1 MTAATA
7 RRWAENRPLDAIN
20 TSLAH
25 QLAATADTLADSSDA
40 DLHDL
45 SDLHYLGCFL
55 CRRLKEDI
63 CEQVSAGEQNCP
75 LHFAGRALQA
85 A

>member
-1 MTAATA
+1 MTAATV
-7 RRWAENRPLDAIN
+7 RQWAESRPLDAIN
-20 TSLAH
+20 ASIAH
-25 QLAATADTLADSSDA
+25 QLAATADALSSSTGA

-55 CRRLKEDI
+55 CRRMKEDI
-63 CEQVSAGEQNCP
+63 CEQVSAGEKNCP